1 MAVTKEIQLKQD
13 SLATRLL
20 SLRLL
25 PGQIVALAAGA
36 LILVGALLLM
46 LPIATPLDTELRFID
61 ALFTA
66 TSAVCVTGLIVM
78 DTPTEFTVFGQLII
92 LILIQIGGL
101 GYALMATLILL
112 ALGHKIGLRDR
123 MMLAET
129 LSLSDMGEAVRYVKI
144 VAVVTVTLE
153 GLGAVFLTLRFAQD
167 MAWGQAFYSGIFHS
181 ISAFNNAGFA
191 LFSDSLISYQA
202 DISINL
208 IVTILIVLGSIG
220 FFVFQDAWDN
230 FTGRR
235 FRFQTHTKLVVVVT
249 LVLLVSGTLGITI
262 LEWNND
268 RTFASLDL
276 GERLAVAHF
285 HTVSRTA
292 GFTTIDTVS
301 YTHLTLP
308 TKA

>member
-1 MAVTKEIQLKQD
+1 
-13 SLATRLL
+13 
-20 SLRLL
+20 
-25 PGQIVALAAGA
+25 
-36 LILVGALLLM
+36 
-46 LPIATPLDTELRFID
+46 
-61 ALFTA
+61 
-66 TSAVCVTGLIVM
+66 
-78 DTPTEFTVFGQLII
+78 
-92 LILIQIGGL
+92 
-101 GYALMATLILL
+101 
-112 ALGHKIGLRDR
+112 
-123 MMLAET
+123 
-129 LSLSDMGEAVRYVKI
+129 MGEAVRYVKI

-249 LVLLVSGTLGITI
+249 LVLLVSGTL
-262 LEWNND
+262 
-268 RTFASLDL
+268 A
-276 GERLAVAHF
+276 
-285 HTVSRTA
+285 
-292 GFTTIDTVS
+292 VS

-308 TKA
+308 TILRV